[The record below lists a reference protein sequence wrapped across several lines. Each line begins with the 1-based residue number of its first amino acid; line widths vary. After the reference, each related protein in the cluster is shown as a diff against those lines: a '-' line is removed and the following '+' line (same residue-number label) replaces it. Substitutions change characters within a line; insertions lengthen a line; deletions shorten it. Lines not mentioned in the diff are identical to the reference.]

1 MYIYLKEKK
10 KNRRE
15 VVMEWGEIEKR
26 PINGLTHPPQ
36 LTHQRPLLPFAT
48 RPLSSPL
55 LLSLPPERLSA
66 PAHPRR
72 RSPSPRARSS
82 SPTSDLRQAGRR
94 TTRVTGGEEQG
105 RRRRRGGARA
115 ASPAGLARRAGG
127 SPAGS
132 ASRRVASS
140 AAGGTCFPA
149 VVEAST
155 HTTFSPPYPSPLD
168 LRPDYPL
175 VQAPG
180 QILATSRD

>member
-10 KNRRE
+10 KIEEKWSWN
-15 VVMEWGEIEKR
+15 GEKEKKG
-26 PINGLTHPPQ
+26 PLTAQ
-36 LTHQRPLLPFAT
+36 LTHHNSPTTAQL
-48 RPLSSPL
+48 PLSSPL

-66 PAHPRR
+66 PARPRR

-149 VVEAST
+149 EVEAST
-155 HTTFSPPYPSPLD
+155 HTTFSPPSPPYPSPLD
-168 LRPDYPL
+168 LRPDYPPS
-175 VQAPG
+175 PG
-180 QILATSRD
+180 ARPKPSD